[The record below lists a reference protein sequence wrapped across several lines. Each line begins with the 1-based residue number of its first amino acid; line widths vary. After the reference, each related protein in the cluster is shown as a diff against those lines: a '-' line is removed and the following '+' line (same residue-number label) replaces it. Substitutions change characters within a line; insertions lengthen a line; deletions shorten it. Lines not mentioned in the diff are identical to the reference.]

1 MGFLSGIDDVYK
13 KYSPAWLGNKNNVWG
28 KMLGTA
34 ESDAP
39 QQADPNALTPEQIA
53 AQQRQSLLDKLY
65 QQQSLQRLAMRNQ
78 GLTAQAQV
86 NSGSVIKPI
95 R

>member
-53 AQQRQSLLDKLY
+53 AQQRQSRI
-65 QQQSLQRLAMRNQ
+65 SSSRVNGWRCAIR
-78 GLTAQAQV
+78 GLPRRRREIQDQ
-86 NSGSVIKPI
+86 
-95 R
+95 